1 MEMTGFGPRVG
12 RQAKVCRKHGS
23 AHLDVRSQANT
34 RQTSHGGTEQDQ
46 SGVCLKGFLFCIKR
60 LRWQDLPCIYN
71 LKTPGS
77 LFSDRIVVYQGSYSQ
92 G

>member
-1 MEMTGFGPRVG
+1 MPGFGPRVG
-12 RQAKVCRKHGS
+12 RQARRKHGS
-23 AHLDVRSQANT
+23 THLDARSQANT

-46 SGVCLKGFLFCIKR
+46 AGVCLKGFLFCIKR
-60 LRWQDLPCIYN
+60 LCWQDLPCIYN